1 MSPETKQ
8 WWKNL
13 EPAYKAMAAVIFFVG
28 VGMTIA
34 AFLIGGQTKANAQN
48 VDVNVAAIAVNAL
61 RLNSMGACMD
71 TVKADLKMVRC
82 WVKAD
87 IEGTNPASCL
97 VGGG

>member
-1 MSPETKQ
+1 
-8 WWKNL
+8 
-13 EPAYKAMAAVIFFVG
+13 MAAVIFFVG

-48 VDVNVAAIAVNAL
+48 IDVNVAAIAVNAL

>member
-1 MSPETKQ
+1 
-8 WWKNL
+8 
-13 EPAYKAMAAVIFFVG
+13 
-28 VGMTIA
+28 
-34 AFLIGGQTKANAQN
+34 
-48 VDVNVAAIAVNAL
+48 
-61 RLNSMGACMD
+61 MGACMD